1 MGLNLRESHTVSIK
15 HPMRFTIAL
24 TALGLGL
31 VGCSS
36 LEDSEVRQQT
46 IAISSQP
53 TGAAVRIDGEAVGRT
68 PTTITLSTD
77 QDYELTAGKGG
88 FKPVIATL
96 KPKLRNKSD
105 GKTEYGFPEKIKVT
119 LTKLPGSDE
128 VDVPNESKAEF
139 ESLVNKANPPPEGLS
154 NKVHNSTES
163 LEENVAEMRSAVAE
177 VKEQELKRSREANR
191 KLEELEKSLA
201 NNPNAEQIAALQA
214 SIEAQRKANEEAAKN
229 SDELIKALSE
239 RSEKLIQLSQKA
251 KNPQAAEDREE
262 AAKLYAETKEMM
274 EKTLAEIN
282 AKTTEA
288 IAAQKA
294 TQSANAELGENTAN
308 LLKALQEHKEE
319 KQAKMISTNNIKAKP
334 PVSESDEDREEAEK
348 IYAEARKVAG
358 VPANEKSSE
367 METQLAKA
375 KAEAAAAKAE
385 AKRRIYAEFNS
396 RVALLEN
403 RQRYGDIS
411 EEEFKEQLAALRKE
425 LEQ

>member
-1 MGLNLRESHTVSIK
+1 
-15 HPMRFTIAL
+15 MRFLIPLVAL
-24 TALGLGL
+24 SLSL

-36 LEDSEVRQQT
+36 LEEGEARQQT
-46 IAISSQP
+46 IFISSQP
-53 TGAAVRIDGEAVGRT
+53 TGAAIRLDGEVVGRT
-68 PTTITLSTD
+68 PATITVNTD
-77 QDYELTAGKGG
+77 QDYELTVGKGG
-88 FKPVIATL
+88 YKPVIATL
-96 KPKLRNKSD
+96 KPKMRKNAKGED
-105 GKTEYGFPEKIKVT
+105 AYGFPEKIKVT
-119 LTKLPGSDE
+119 LTKNVDSKE
-128 VDVPNESKAEF
+128 VDVPDSPESMAE
-139 ESLVNKANPPPEGLS
+139 SA
-154 NKVHNSTES
+154 
-163 LEENVAEMRSAVAE
+163 EEMQQSIAKIKDRERMRNLAAE
-177 VKEQELKRSREANR
+177 KR
-191 KLEELEKSLA
+191 LQDLEKSVA
-201 NNPNAEQIAALQA
+201 QNPDAEKIVALQS
-214 SIEAQRKANEEAAKN
+214 SIEAQRKANEEAANN

-239 RSEKLIQLSQKA
+239 RSEKLMQLSQKA

-294 TQSANAELGENTAN
+294 AQSTNAELGENTAN

-319 KQAKMISTNNIKAKP
+319 KQAKMFSTNNIKAKP

-358 VPANEKSSE
+358 APANEKSGE
-367 METQLAKA
+367 IETQLAQA

>member
-1 MGLNLRESHTVSIK
+1 
-15 HPMRFTIAL
+15 MRFLIPLVAL
-24 TALGLGL
+24 SLSL

-36 LEDSEVRQQT
+36 LEEGEVRQQT
-46 IAISSQP
+46 ISISSQP
-53 TGAAVRIDGEAVGRT
+53 TGAAIRLDGEAVGRT
-68 PTTITLSTD
+68 PATITVNTG
-77 QDYELTAGKGG
+77 QDYELTVGKGG
-88 FKPVIATL
+88 YKPVIATL
-96 KPKLRNKSD
+96 KPKMRKNAKGVD
-105 GKTEYGFPEKIKVT
+105 TYGFPEKIKVT
-119 LTKLPGSDE
+119 LTKNVDSKE
-128 VDVPNESKAEF
+128 VDVPEKDKAEF
-139 ESLVNKANPPPEGLS
+139 NALVAKANPSPDGIS
-154 NKVHNSTES
+154 NIPHNSPES
-163 LEENVAEMRSAVAE
+163 MAESAEEVQQSVAKIKDRERMRNLAAE
-177 VKEQELKRSREANR
+177 KR
-191 KLEELEKSLA
+191 LQDLEKSVA
-201 NNPNAEQIAALQA
+201 QNPDAEKIVALQS
-214 SIEAQRKANEEAAKN
+214 SIEAQRKANEEATKT

-239 RSEKLIQLSQKA
+239 RSEKLMQLSQKA

-294 TQSANAELGENTAN
+294 AQSANAELGENTAN

-358 VPANEKSSE
+358 APANEKSGE
-367 METQLAKA
+367 METQLAQA

>member
-1 MGLNLRESHTVSIK
+1 
-15 HPMRFTIAL
+15 MRFTIPL
-24 TALGLGL
+24 LALGLSL

-46 IAISSQP
+46 IAVTSQP

-77 QDYELTAGKGG
+77 QDYELTVGKGG

-96 KPKLRNKSD
+96 KPKLRQNTKGQS
-105 GKTEYGFPEKIKVT
+105 EYGFPEKIKVT

-128 VDVPNESKAEF
+128 VDVPKESKAEF
-139 ESLVNKANPPPEGLS
+139 ESLVSQANPPPEGLS
-154 NKVHNSTES
+154 KAPHNSPES
-163 LEENVAEMRSAVAE
+163 LEENVTEMRTAVA
-177 VKEQELKRSREANR
+177 KIKDQEKARSEAANK

-201 NNPNAEQIAALQA
+201 NNPNAEQIAVLQA
-214 SIEAQRKANEEAAKN
+214 SIEAQRKANEEASKN
-229 SDELIKALSE
+229 SAELIKTLSE
-239 RSEKLIQLSQKA
+239 RNEKLTKLSKKA
-251 KNPQAAEDREE
+251 ANPQADEDREE
-262 AAKLYAETKEMM
+262 AQKLYAETKDLV
-274 EKTLAEIN
+274 EKAVAEIS
-282 AKTTEA
+282 AKTEQA
-288 IAAQKA
+288 IVAQKAAQKA
-294 TQSANAELGENTAN
+294 NAELQENTAA
-308 LLKALQEHKEE
+308 LLKSIQEHREE
-319 KQAKMISTNNIKAKP
+319 VARAKTVSTANVKARA
-334 PVSESDEDREEAEK
+334 PVSEEEEDREEAEK

-358 VPANEKSSE
+358 APANEKSGE
-367 METQLAKA
+367 METQLAQA